1 MNLTSFE
8 ISYFV
13 SATCIYLLTQK
24 GEGKQYMIAHRN
36 PKDNLKI
43 SGSNTYFYKF
53 V

>member
-13 SATCIYLLTQK
+13 SAACIYLLAQK
-24 GEGKQYMIAHRN
+24 GEGKQYKTAHRN
-36 PKDNLKI
+36 PKDKLKI
-43 SGSNTYFYKF
+43 SGSNIYFYNF